1 MYMCVLFFCFLLAN
15 ASGSKSPLSPLQA
28 NSELS
33 KIFSAASVPAAKCV
47 VSLCELYRFARMRVV
62 MCDALCR
69 YCLTQADTEAIA
81 EYLMK
86 SGIAAKS

>member
-1 MYMCVLFFCFLLAN
+1 MYMCVLFFCFSLAN
-15 ASGSKSPLSPLQA
+15 ACGSKSPLQA

-33 KIFSAASVPAAKCV
+33 KIFSAALVPAAKCV
-47 VSLCELYRFARMRVV
+47 VSLCELCHFAHMRVV
-62 MCDALCR
+62 MCDVLCR